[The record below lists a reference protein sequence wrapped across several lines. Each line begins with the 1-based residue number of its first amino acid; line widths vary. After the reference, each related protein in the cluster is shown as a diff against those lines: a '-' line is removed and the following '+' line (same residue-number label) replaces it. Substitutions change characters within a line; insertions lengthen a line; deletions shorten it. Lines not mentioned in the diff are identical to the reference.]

1 MNPKQVRKRYKRMK
15 QKEYRKA
22 LLQSKLHRPASKA
35 DAQKARPRKARPC
48 CGLQTQNCMCKPP
61 PGMKKSYLSA
71 LSRRFAST
79 ALASV
84 QDTTDVSTFQTLMAE
99 RCKTLPL
106 GVLLAYAHTHVV
118 FNQSHLLHS
127 FIEQKAFLF
136 KPPWFNWQKLQSIVN
151 KAKEAGERTRSS
163 NYRSTNLKKSC
174 CRVTWEHRVCYRAA
188 TILSSEPSWPA
199 GS

>member
-1 MNPKQVRKRYKRMK
+1 
-15 QKEYRKA
+15 
-22 LLQSKLHRPASKA
+22 
-35 DAQKARPRKARPC
+35 
-48 CGLQTQNCMCKPP
+48 MCKPP

-136 KPPWFNWQKLQSIVN
+136 KPPWFDWQKLQSIVN

-163 NYRSTNLKKSC
+163 NYRSTTLKKTHGAESHGDTASATEQRRY
-174 CRVTWEHRVCYRAA
+174 CRA
-188 TILSSEPSWPA
+188 SSLDSIVVVL
-199 GS
+199 